1 MDKPLV
7 SVVVPCYNVEIYV
20 GRFIESVLRQ
30 TYSNL
35 ELVLINDGS
44 VDQTEQV
51 VKSYREKLEERG
63 IRFIYEYQDNAGQA
77 AALNRG
83 LKLFTGEYL
92 TWLDSDD
99 EIMPEFIEKKVR
111 FLQNNPLYVYCYGKA
126 IAVKEEEP
134 NEVIAIYEKRKHS
147 GRYDF
152 FGDILFSKDVF
163 FSGYMV
169 KTEAFETVIS
179 NREIYSGEG
188 GQNAQILLPFG
199 WYYGEPG
206 YVEDSVYKY
215 YIRRDSHSHSQNTS
229 EKIIKQL
236 YNYERILVSTLKN
249 ISDDKCLTY
258 INDVKKYYTKLRF
271 GNAVDT
277 KNSELIRRFYYELIK
292 ERCGTVHD
300 FALYLK
306 YTNRIIRKIFRIE
319 G

>member
-7 SVVVPCYNVEIYV
+7 SIVTPCYNGELYV
-20 GRFIESVLRQ
+20 GRFIESVLNQ
-30 TYSNL
+30 TYPNI
-35 ELVLINDGS
+35 ELILINDGS
-44 VDQTEQV
+44 TDQTEQV
-51 VKSYREKLEERG
+51 VNSYREKLEARG
-63 IRFIYEYQDNAGQA
+63 MRFIYQYQENAGQA

-92 TWLDSDD
+92 TWPDSDD
-99 EIMPEFIEKKVR
+99 EIMPEFIENKVQ
-111 FLQNNPLYVYCYGKA
+111 FLQNNPQYAYCYGKA

-134 NEVIAIYEKRKHS
+134 SEEIVIYEKRKHS

-152 FGDILFSKDVF
+152 FEDILFVKDVF
-163 FSGYMV
+163 FQGYMV
-169 KTEAFETVIS
+169 KTDALDTVIS
-179 NREIYSGEG
+179 NREIYSGKG

-206 YVEDSVYKY
+206 YVDNSVYKY

-229 EKIIKQL
+229 KKIIDQL
-236 YNYERILVSTLKN
+236 YNYERILVAVLN
-249 ISDDKCLTY
+249 DISDDKCLTY
-258 INDVKKYYTKLRF
+258 ISDVKRYYTKLRF

-277 KNSELIRRFYYELIK
+277 KNPELIRRFYYELIK
-292 ERCGTVHD
+292 KRCGTIHD

-306 YTNRIIRKIFRIE
+306 YTKRIIRKIFHIE